1 MLTDDETRRRPSR
14 RVGARCLAAIV
25 LAAALAGC
33 GGKSVPAATQRADV
47 RATIRTFMRELAAGN
62 GQVACEGL
70 TVGGQSSM
78 ISVVGPE
85 LGNFGIDS
93 CAQVVQV
100 TGSELT
106 AKLRREL
113 ASVTVGAVKLDGAGA
128 TVPWSSIRSPAGD
141 ISSYFGHARPLELLD
156 IHGFW
161 YLSRF

>member
-14 RVGARCLAAIV
+14 RAGAGCLVAIA

-33 GGKSVPAATQRADV
+33 GGKSVPSATQRV
-47 RATIRTFMRELAAGN
+47 EIRATVRTFMRELAAGN

-100 TGSELT
+100 TATELT

-113 ASVTVGAVKLDGAGA
+113 SSVTVGAVELHGAGA
-128 TVPWSSIRSPAGD
+128 TVSWSSIRSPVGD
-141 ISSYFGHARPLELLD
+141 VSGYFGHARPLELLD
-156 IHGFW
+156 IHDFW